1 VKGGVVCVCAR
12 VRAKE
17 RARGARAC
25 GVRAACAV
33 RARARACLRMQ
44 HKPENKPKIV
54 SPNPGTPGGSGS
66 NATQRRW
73 GWRAEGDTRPAP
85 CVLMSM

>member
-1 VKGGVVCVCAR
+1 VCAR
-12 VRAKE
+12 ACVRKSE
-17 RARGARAC
+17 RGVR
-25 GVRAACAV
+25 VRAACV
-33 RARARACLRMQ
+33 RRVVCVHVRVACLRMQ

-73 GWRAEGDTRPAP
+73 GWREEGDTGPAP
-85 CVLMSM
+85 CVLMSV